1 MVGRPAKI
9 LLAYLREEAAGP
21 GGARPPLR
29 AVRATQ
35 SSPPRDGRP
44 GGPGPGTAA
53 LGCACIVR
61 PGEEPV
67 MTGPDDGAAAR
78 GRLRAAHADR
88 EQVIEMLK
96 AAFVQGRLDKG
107 EFDTRVGQVFTSRT
121 YAELADLTADLPAR
135 AAAARPPG
143 PGRARAQQPVLR
155 PSSVIMAASLLY
167 AGLWVFLLY
176 GPSGELGTVVAEALA
191 LLTAFCIV
199 TVIGAG
205 IAMVAS
211 RQQKRR
217 GRQLPPRPAAGA
229 GGQASQSSRPAGPA
243 GQIPPIEGGRP
254 HTAEAARRRRSPAR
268 PCPAL

>member
-1 MVGRPAKI
+1 
-9 LLAYLREEAAGP
+9 
-21 GGARPPLR
+21 
-29 AVRATQ
+29 
-35 SSPPRDGRP
+35 
-44 GGPGPGTAA
+44 
-53 LGCACIVR
+53 
-61 PGEEPV
+61 
-67 MTGPDDGAAAR
+67 MTGPDEGAAAR

-88 EQVIEMLK
+88 EQVIEVLK

-107 EFDTRVGQVFTSRT
+107 EFDTRVGQVLTSRT

-135 AAAARPPG
+135 AAAAQPPG
-143 PGRARAQQPVLR
+143 PGRARAQQPVPR
-155 PSSVIMAASLLY
+155 PARVIMAASLIY
-167 AGLWVFLLY
+167 AGLWAFLLV
-176 GPSGELGTVVAEALA
+176 GPGGGGLDSVVAEALA
-191 LLTAFCIV
+191 LLTVFWVV

-229 GGQASQSSRPAGPA
+229 GGQASQPSRSAGPA

-254 HTAEAARRRRSPAR
+254 HAAEAARRRRSPAR